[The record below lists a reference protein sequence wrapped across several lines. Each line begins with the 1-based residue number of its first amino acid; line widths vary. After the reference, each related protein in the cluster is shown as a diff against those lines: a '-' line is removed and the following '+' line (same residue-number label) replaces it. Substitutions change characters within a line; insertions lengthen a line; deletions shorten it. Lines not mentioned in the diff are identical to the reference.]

1 MRFTRPGEP
10 RDARSPRAGTLR
22 SRSLLAPLCLF
33 AATSLLASCAGKPA
47 GRGFQMPPTPV
58 ETSNVLPQVARDQ
71 FKALGSIDSEE
82 LIDVVSE
89 ISGTVVE
96 LPFSEGQAV
105 SAGQLIARID
115 DSEIGAQTQRAE
127 AERDRAAADHERAAQ
142 LFERNAISAKELEN
156 ASIDLRV
163 AEADLRVAKARLART
178 RIQAPF
184 AGLVG
189 RRRVSAG
196 AYVSAGDQI
205 TELARVDRMRVTF
218 SAPERFI
225 SDLRVGIPVG
235 IQTPAYPGRTFQ
247 GRLSVVD
254 PIVDPTSRT
263 VQLVASIPN
272 QQRLLRPGMSADVR
286 VTLAQRERALMVPD
300 EAVFAEGSQDFVY
313 VVNPDS
319 TVSRTAIRLG
329 TRDSAMVEVLSGL
342 EAGAL
347 IVRAGHQ
354 KLYEGARV
362 MPVQS
367 GGPGGVPNADD
378 PAKPAAAKGSSS

>member
-1 MRFTRPGEP
+1 VLF
-10 RDARSPRAGTLR
+10 
-22 SRSLLAPLCLF
+22 LF
-33 AATSLLASCAGKPA
+33 AATSLLASCAGKTG

-58 ETSNVLPQVARDQ
+58 ETSNVAPQVARDQ
-71 FKALGSIDSEE
+71 FKALGSIDSDE

-96 LPFSEGQAV
+96 LPFSEGKAV
-105 SAGQLIARID
+105 TKGQLLARID
-115 DSEIGAQTQRAE
+115 DSEIGAQAMRAE
-127 AERDRAAADHERAAQ
+127 AERDRASLDHDRAKQ

-163 AEADLRVAKARLART
+163 AEADLQVAKARLART

-189 RRRVSAG
+189 RRRVSVG

-205 TELARVDRMRVTF
+205 TELARVDQMRVTF
-218 SAPERFI
+218 SAPERYL

-235 IQTPAYPGRTFQ
+235 VQTPAYPGRTFQ

-272 QQRLLRPGMSADVR
+272 RQRLLRPGMSADVR
-286 VTLAQRERALMVPD
+286 VTLAQRESALMVPD
-300 EAVFAEGSQDFVY
+300 EAVFAEGNQDFVY

-367 GGPGGVPNADD
+367 GGPGGAPNADD
-378 PAKPAAAKGSSS
+378 SAKPAAAKGASS